1 MEKFRCPHCKK
12 EIELGEVA
20 EKRAQSLAAQK
31 EKNFKDLADKR
42 IKEADKKAQ
51 DQIIKERQKLE
62 SLKKKEIE
70 DNKKNAVQEAKKDF
84 LKVQKEK
91 DLKIKQLELDKKKDI
106 QAAIESAEAVS
117 KAKNDE
123 KLKQEKK
130 QSEQEKNVL
139 KLKIERMQKD
149 IEKAKERGNQGL
161 TADQGS
167 AQEIT
172 IGKLLR
178 EVFEDKDDEITAY
191 EKGEPGADWLQKV
204 KNGGV
209 EIGRILYESKKT
221 KSFSKNWIDK
231 LQQDMK
237 ETKADVGIIFTTAV
251 PKEFNQKKAFL
262 QKGNIFICNYN
273 FEKLRMLAEL
283 QRKFLEKYDLMNKNE
298 SKDNKKSALE
308 FFSSPDFQNLMGLIQ
323 NNMFGL
329 EDIVGKQKKLT
340 RDLEKQYLNFD
351 GYLDEFFAMTAEY
364 GLKKKDKK

>member
-42 IKEADKKAQ
+42 IKEADKKA
-51 DQIIKERQKLE
+51 
-62 SLKKKEIE
+62 E
-70 DNKKNAVQEAKKDF
+70 DNKKNAIDEVKKDF

-106 QAAIESAEAVS
+106 QAAIESAEAVL
-117 KAKNDE
+117 KAKNNE
-123 KLKQEKK
+123 KSKQEKK

-172 IGKLLR
+172 IGKLLK
-178 EVFEDKDDEITAY
+178 EIFEDKDDEITSY

-298 SKDNKKSALE
+298 NKDNKKSALE

-323 NNMFGL
+323 NNMFGF